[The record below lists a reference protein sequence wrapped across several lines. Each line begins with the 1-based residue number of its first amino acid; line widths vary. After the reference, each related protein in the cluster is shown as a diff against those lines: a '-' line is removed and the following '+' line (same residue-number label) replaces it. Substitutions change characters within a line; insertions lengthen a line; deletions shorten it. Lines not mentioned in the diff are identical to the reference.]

1 MQLAHATPTVTPTTT
16 PRRIAIVGA
25 GQAGLLLGCALLDQG
40 HAVTLVTNRSAE
52 EVRAGKVLSS
62 QFIFDPALQIE
73 RDFGLN
79 QWEDACIK
87 TEGISFS
94 IPTPDGS
101 GNKAIHWHARLDAFG
116 QSVDQRVKMPVWMQE
131 FERRGGDLRFADVGV
146 AELETLSA
154 EHELVLLAGGKGEIV
169 NLLGRDDSRSP
180 VRQPMRQLALT
191 YVTGMKRHDY
201 CECVNFNLIPGVGEY
216 FVFPA
221 LTTHGADGTQ
231 DCDIMVFEGVPGGP
245 MDRWG
250 EARTPEQHLE
260 ISLDILKTFVPWEYE
275 RSRDCQLTDANGILA
290 GRITPTVR
298 NAVLT
303 LPSGRKVFG
312 MGDAVLVNDPITG
325 QGSNNAT
332 KGARHYYDAIVAR
345 GAQPFDEAWMRDTF
359 DRLYNGYAEKVVR
372 WTNSLLFPPADHVV
386 RLLATAQQAPA
397 LASRIANGFNDPRD
411 YAEYWFDAG
420 AADALMTSALEKR
433 AA

>member
-1 MQLAHATPTVTPTTT
+1 MHIDTDTIT
-16 PRRIAIVGA
+16 PRSVAIVGA
-25 GQAGLLLGCALLDQG
+25 GQAGLLLGCALLDKG
-40 HAVTLVTNRSAE
+40 HAVTMVTNRGAE
-52 EVRAGKVLSS
+52 DIWSGKVMSS

-73 RDFGLN
+73 RDFGLD
-79 QWEDACIK
+79 QWEKDCPN
-87 TEGISFS
+87 TDGIGFS

-101 GNKAIHWHARLDAFG
+101 GKKAIHWHARLNAPG
-116 QSVDQRVKMPVWMQE
+116 QSVDQRVKMPGWMKE
-131 FERRGGDLRFADVGV
+131 FVRRGGDLRFDDVGV
-146 AELETLSA
+146 PQLEALCA
-154 EHELVLLAGGKGEIV
+154 AHELVLLAGGKGDIV

-201 CECVNFNLIPGVGEY
+201 YECVNFNLIPGVGEY

-221 LTTHGADGTQ
+221 LTTHGASDTQ
-231 DCDIMVFEGVPGGP
+231 ACDIMVFEGVPGGP
-245 MDRWG
+245 MDCWG
-250 EARTPEQHLE
+250 EVKSPEQHLE
-260 ISLDILKTFVPWEYE
+260 RSLEILKTFVPWEYE
-275 RSRDCQLTDANGILA
+275 RCRDCQLTDANGILA
-290 GRITPTVR
+290 GRITPMVR

-332 KGARHYYDAIVAR
+332 KGARHYYDAILAR
-345 GAQPFDEAWMRDTF
+345 GGAAFDEAWMRQTF
-359 DRLYNGYAEKVVR
+359 DALYNGYAEKVVR
-372 WTNSLLFPPADHVV
+372 WTNSLLFPPPDHIVK
-386 RLLATAQQAPA
+386 LLATAQHAPA

-411 YAEYWFDAG
+411 YAEYWFDA
-420 AADALMTSALEKR
+420 ADAERLMQRELEAL

>member
-1 MQLAHATPTVTPTTT
+1 MQLAPDSIT
-16 PRRIAIVGA
+16 PRSVAIVGA
-25 GQAGLLLGCALLDQG
+25 GQAGLLLGCTLLDKG
-40 HAVTLVTNRSAE
+40 YAVTMVTNRSAE
-52 EVRAGKVLSS
+52 DIWNGKVMSS

-73 RDFGLN
+73 RDFGMN
-79 QWEDACIK
+79 QWERDCPN
-87 TEGISFS
+87 TDGIGFT
-94 IPTPDGS
+94 IPSPDGS
-101 GNKAIHWHARLDAFG
+101 GNKAITWHARLHAPG
-116 QSVDQRVKMPVWMQE
+116 QSVDQRVKMPGWMKE
-131 FERRGGDLRFADVGV
+131 FVRRGGDLRFEDVGV
-146 AELETLSA
+146 PQLEALTA
-154 EHELVLLAGGKGEIV
+154 AHELVLLAGGKGEIV

-201 CECVNFNLIPGVGEY
+201 YECVNFNLIPGVGEY

-221 LTTHGADGTQ
+221 LTTHGASGTQ
-231 DCDIMVFEGVPGGP
+231 ACDIMVFEGVPGGP
-245 MDRWG
+245 MDCWG
-250 EARTPEQHLE
+250 EVKTPEQHLE
-260 ISLDILKTFVPWEYE
+260 KSLEILKTFTPWEYE

-332 KGARHYYDAIVAR
+332 KGARHYYDAILAR
-345 GAQPFDEAWMRDTF
+345 GASAFDEAWMRQTF
-359 DRLYNGYAEKVVR
+359 DALYNGYAEKVVR
-372 WTNSLLFPPADHVV
+372 WTNSLLFPPPDYIVK
-386 RLLATAQQAPA
+386 LLATAQHAPA

-411 YAEYWFDAG
+411 YAEYWFDA
-420 AADALMTSALEKR
+420 AAAERLMQREMEAL